1 LKDVVT
7 SYWFNYKMATIDMG
21 DKPIEQAKEHILKT
35 KYSIVT
41 IHDVSPQYTQKILHI
56 ADELEKRSIS
66 YNFAV
71 IPRHNEEETNDV
83 RNNLEFIE
91 KIKSYKQDIALHG
104 LYHEHN
110 GDLEEFRDLSF
121 EDALNEI
128 KKGMKILQDVGIPTD
143 IFVPPTW
150 TINKETIDAL
160 SKLQFNIVETEEE
173 ILILDKNTR
182 LATNILNW
190 DAGSELLDQ
199 LYRQINKRIFRNKV
213 MGNTEMIRIALHPK
227 DPSEALPEQCE
238 MIESLIDLNYNFVKY
253 SQIAKLFG

>member
-1 LKDVVT
+1 
-7 SYWFNYKMATIDMG
+7 MATIDMG

-41 IHDVSPQYTQKILHI
+41 IHDMSPQYTQKVLHI

-110 GDLEEFRDLSF
+110 GDLEEFRELSF

-173 ILILDKNTR
+173 ILILNKNTR

-253 SQIAKLFG
+253 SQIANLFG

>member
-1 LKDVVT
+1 
-7 SYWFNYKMATIDMG
+7 
-21 DKPIEQAKEHILKT
+21 
-35 KYSIVT
+35 
-41 IHDVSPQYTQKILHI
+41 
-56 ADELEKRSIS
+56 
-66 YNFAV
+66 
-71 IPRHNEEETNDV
+71 
-83 RNNLEFIE
+83 
-91 KIKSYKQDIALHG
+91 
-104 LYHEHN
+104 
-110 GDLEEFRDLSF
+110 LEEFRDLSF

-238 MIESLIDLNYNFVKY
+238 MVESLIDLNYNFVKY